1 MYLLQ
6 KMMEGKIW
14 TILWGCLAILYVM
27 GEDDSKNVVF
37 PADNAASNSSPSVLP
52 EAPKA
57 VEIEERRNGK
67 NLLDWLGFTIGGD
80 TDPYLSKTNA
90 ACLEGDLS
98 ECFKSK
104 ALTSLEEFFD
114 KDVYTFNENTRIVK
128 MPSVQLRA
136 LQKEPYEFSSET
148 RADESEWDQF
158 VKYVMRKVEKFVKS
172 TAFEVRVPD
181 EVLAEAR
188 YAPRFIDEISSE
200 IDIIE
205 DKTDNVFSK
214 YEQFSTAPT

>member
-1 MYLLQ
+1 
-6 KMMEGKIW
+6 MEGKIW
-14 TILWGCLAILYVM
+14 TVLWACLAILYVM

-37 PADNAASNSSPSVLP
+37 PAESRAPSNSSAP
-52 EAPKA
+52 EPPPA
-57 VEIEERRNGK
+57 VNAEERRNGK
-67 NLLDWLGFTIGGD
+67 NLLDWLGFTVGGD
-80 TDPYLSKTNA
+80 TDPYLSKANA

-114 KDVYTFNENTRIVK
+114 KEVYALNDNTRIVK

-136 LQKEPYEFSSET
+136 LAKEPYEFSGET
-148 RADESEWDQF
+148 RAEEPEWDQF

-172 TAFEVRVPD
+172 TAIEVRVPD
-181 EVLAEAR
+181 DVLAEGR
-188 YAPRFIDEISSE
+188 YAPRFIDDISSE

-214 YEQFSTAPT
+214 CITP